1 MSTSTKAAKSGFNKM
16 NFGLVSGVVIAANF
30 TEFLGI
36 LGYIA
41 LALTPIYL
49 IVKLFD

>member
-1 MSTSTKAAKSGFNKM
+1 MRTLTRAAKSGFNKM
-16 NFGLVSGVVIAANF
+16 DVGLFSGVLIAANF
-30 TEFLGI
+30 TDFLGV

-41 LALTPIYL
+41 LAIAPIYL